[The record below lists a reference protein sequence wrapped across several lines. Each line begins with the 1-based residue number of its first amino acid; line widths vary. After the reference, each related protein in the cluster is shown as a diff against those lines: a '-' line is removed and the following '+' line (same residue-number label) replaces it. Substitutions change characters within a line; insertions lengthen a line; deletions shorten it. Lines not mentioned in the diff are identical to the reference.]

1 MRRWLLGAWLL
12 GLGALA
18 GAHENLPASLL
29 IEEQQA
35 FEFSVSWRVPT
46 VQGGAAL
53 GIVPRFP
60 ADCVALAAPTE
71 IFATSSRITHSQ
83 LRCSQGLGDGAR
95 IVFEGMPATM
105 VNALVRVGY
114 LDGRSVSL
122 IASPQSAQV
131 ELSLASQ
138 GRVDVGGYFAL
149 GVEHILGGIDH
160 LLFVFC
166 LVLLVRGRWRLLQ
179 TITAFTLAHS
189 ISLVAATLGYVQVP
203 SAPVEASI
211 ALSIVLLACELLRPA
226 SRQGLAARWPWLLAF
241 CFGLLHG
248 LGFAG
253 ALSEVGLP
261 AGGIPLALLLF
272 NLGVEAGQ
280 LLFVGAVLMV
290 LAALRRLRGAW
301 PQWLRQV
308 PAYAVGSVSAFW
320 LLQRMAV
327 LLGVQGA

>member
-1 MRRWLLGAWLL
+1 MRRWLFAGWLMCL
-12 GLGALA
+12 SLLA

-29 IEEQQA
+29 IDEQQPQQ
-35 FEFSVSWRVPT
+35 FSVSWRVPT

-53 GIVPRFP
+53 GIEPRFP
-60 ADCVALAAPTE
+60 ADCVPLAAPSD
-71 IFATSSRITHSQ
+71 IFATSSRIRHSQ
-83 LRCSQGLGDGAR
+83 LRCTRGLRDGAQ
-95 IVFEGMPATM
+95 IVFDGMPATM
-105 VNALVRVGY
+105 VNALVRVAY

-122 IASPQSAQV
+122 IASPQSPHV

-138 GRVDVGGYFAL
+138 GRVDVAGYFAL
-149 GVEHILGGIDH
+149 GVAHILGGIDH
-160 LLFVFC
+160 LLFVLC
-166 LVLLVRGRWRLLQ
+166 LILLVQGRWRLLQ

-189 ISLVAATLGYVQVP
+189 ITLVAATLGYVQVP
-203 SAPVEASI
+203 SAPVEATI
-211 ALSIVLLACELLRPA
+211 ALSIVFLAGELLRPA
-226 SRQGLAARWPWLLAF
+226 GRQGLAARLPWLVAF

-261 AGGIPLALLLF
+261 AGDIPLALLLF

-280 LLFVGAVLMV
+280 LLFVAAVLLV
-290 LAALRRLRGAW
+290 LAASRRWRVAW
-301 PQWLRQV
+301 PQWLRQA

>member
-1 MRRWLLGAWLL
+1 MRRWLFGGWLL
-12 GLGALA
+12 CLSLLA

-29 IEEQQA
+29 IEEQQP

-60 ADCVALAAPTE
+60 ADCVALAAPSE
-71 IFATSSRITHSQ
+71 IFASSSRISHSQ
-83 LRCSQGLGDGAR
+83 LRCSQGLRDGAR
-95 IVFEGMPATM
+95 ILFDGMPVTM

-114 LDGRSVSL
+114 LDGRSLSL
-122 IASPQSAQV
+122 IASPQSPQV
-131 ELSLASQ
+131 ELGLPAQ
-138 GRVDVGGYFAL
+138 GRVDVAGYFAL
-149 GVEHILGGIDH
+149 GAEHILGGIDH

-166 LVLLVRGRWRLLQ
+166 LILLVQGRWRLLQ

-189 ISLVAATLGYVQVP
+189 ITLVAATLGYVQMP
-203 SAPVEASI
+203 SAPVEATI

-226 SRQGLAARWPWLLAF
+226 GRQGLAARWPWLVAF

-261 AGGIPLALLLF
+261 ADDIPLALLLF

-280 LLFVGAVLMV
+280 LLFVAAVLAL
-290 LAALRRLRGAW
+290 LAGLRRLRWSW

-308 PAYAVGSVSAFW
+308 PAYAVGSASAFW

>member
-1 MRRWLLGAWLL
+1 MRRWLLGVWLL
-12 GLGALA
+12 CLGALA

-29 IEEQQA
+29 IDEQQP

-60 ADCVALAAPTE
+60 ADCVALAAPSE
-71 IFATSSRITHSQ
+71 IFATSSHITHSQ
-83 LRCSQGLGDGAR
+83 LRCSQGLRDGAR
-95 IVFEGMPATM
+95 ILFEGMPATM

-114 LDGRSVSL
+114 LDGRSLSL
-122 IASPQSAQV
+122 IASPQSAQL
-131 ELSLASQ
+131 ELSLPAQ
-138 GRVDVGGYFAL
+138 GRVDVAGYFAL
-149 GVEHILGGIDH
+149 GAEHILGGIDH
-160 LLFVFC
+160 LLFVLC

-179 TITAFTLAHS
+179 TITAFTFAHS
-189 ISLVAATLGYVQVP
+189 ITLVAATLGYVQVP
-203 SAPVEASI
+203 SAPVEATI

-226 SRQGLAARWPWLLAF
+226 GRQGLTARWPWLVAF

-248 LGFAG
+248 LGFSG

-261 AGGIPLALLLF
+261 VGDIPLALLLF
-272 NLGVEAGQ
+272 NLGVEVGQ
-280 LLFVGAVLMV
+280 LLFVAAVLVV

-301 PQWLRQV
+301 PQWLRQA

-320 LLQRMAV
+320 LLQRMVV